1 MQLWLWHLLV
11 AQLTALHGSSAL
23 HQTPESIMVQ
33 THQTVTL
40 SCETKTSLI
49 NRRVYWLRQR
59 QAPSPHSHHE
69 FLALTTLDYTQ
80 QTVYGE
86 GVKQEEFIV
95 SQSGARCTLN
105 LTRAK
110 LSDSGTYFCMTVGQP
125 QLIFGKGTR
134 LSVVDVLP
142 TTAQPTKKSSPKKK
156 VCQFSN
162 PPSQKGPS
170 CSPLTLG
177 LLVTGVLVLLVS
189 LSVAVHLYC
198 QRRRARLRF
207 LKQTTPSCMEVFE
220 KKRARL

>member
-1 MQLWLWHLLV
+1 
-11 AQLTALHGSSAL
+11 
-23 HQTPESIMVQ
+23 
-33 THQTVTL
+33 
-40 SCETKTSLI
+40 
-49 NRRVYWLRQR
+49 
-59 QAPSPHSHHE
+59 
-69 FLALTTLDYTQ
+69 
-80 QTVYGE
+80 
-86 GVKQEEFIV
+86 
-95 SQSGARCTLN
+95 
-105 LTRAK
+105 
-110 LSDSGTYFCMTVGQP
+110 
-125 QLIFGKGTR
+125 

-207 LKQTTPSCMEVFE
+207 LKQKFNIICLKISGFTTCFQVLQMNKEYAFGV
-220 KKRARL
+220 L